1 MLIELVKGV
10 ALLLALS
17 LLQSIN
23 IRVLRSR
30 PLLQKTVAGCLFG
43 GVAVA
48 GMLSPVSVVPG
59 VILDARSAV
68 LGMAGLFGG
77 PLVALMSAVVAGGF
91 RLWIGGAGAT
101 VGVLVILVGAAM
113 GLLYRRAHEKK
124 QISITVA
131 PLLAFGF
138 CLQLAELLLF
148 NLLPGEVRAQ
158 TFDAIG
164 FSHIASMA
172 AITLGLGLLL
182 KDGVLRQE
190 VNEALKESE
199 ARFRNLLQDIPGV
212 SVQGYAPDG
221 TTLYWNNASQAV
233 YGYSSEEAI
242 GKNLLD
248 LIIPPVMHDG
258 VRQAMKA
265 SFESN
270 TPIPAGELSLRR
282 KDGSTVLVFSSHALV
297 QPRGGAPEMF
307 CIDIDLTERQRAQEE
322 LRVAAT
328 AFEAQDGIAITDPQ
342 QTILRV
348 NKAFTD
354 LMGPMTQQMVGRAL
368 KEVLII
374 SDQQTPNFFGVLNQG
389 LQEQG
394 RWAGEIWL
402 ARADKDNLPVHLGVT
417 SVGAEGAQVSHF
429 VVTIKDISQRKEAE
443 AQIRQLAFFDS
454 LTNLPNRRLLMDRL
468 TRALVSG
475 ERNQTRGAVF
485 FIDLDH
491 FKTLNDTLGHEKGD
505 ELLQQ
510 VGARL
515 LKCVRETDT
524 VARLGGDEFVLM
536 LDGLDGESS
545 IAAADARS
553 VGRKIMSA
561 LGETYRLGDLD
572 YHSTPSIGVTL
583 FQGTQVPIEDLLKQ
597 ADVAMYQAKAAGRNT
612 LQFFDPAMQAA
623 INERAAL
630 ENDLRL
636 GLEGAQFSL
645 YYQSQVNAMGQVYG
659 AEALIRWKHP
669 VRGMVSPAHFI
680 PLAEETGLILPL
692 GAWVMQQACQQLVD
706 WASRPA
712 FAHLSIAVN
721 VSARQFREK
730 DFAQNV
736 LSMLQETGA
745 DPSRLK
751 LELTESMLLANLD
764 DVIAKME
771 RLRQSGLQ
779 FSLDDFGTGYS
790 SLSYLKKLP
799 LSQLKID
806 QSFVRDILTDPN
818 DAVIAKT
825 IITLGH
831 SLGLK
836 VIAEGVET
844 EAQRAFLAQH
854 GCVDFQGYLFS
865 RPLPVDAFEKLL
877 GTEVSLVSLN

>member
-1 MLIELVKGV
+1 MLIELIKGG

-23 IRVLRSR
+23 IRVLRSQ
-30 PLLQKTVAGCLFG
+30 PLWQKAVAGCLFG
-43 GVAVA
+43 SIAVA
-48 GMLSPVSVVPG
+48 GMISPVAVVPG

-77 PLVALMSAVVAGGF
+77 PLVALISAAIAGGF
-91 RLWIGGAGAT
+91 RLWIGGAGA
-101 VGVLVILVGAAM
+101 LVGALVIVVSASM
-113 GLLYRRAHEKK
+113 GLLYRQAYRQQLVSIRAL
-124 QISITVA
+124 
-131 PLLAFGF
+131 P
-138 CLQLAELLLF
+138 LLLF
-148 NLLPGEVRAQ
+148 GLLLQLTELILFTLLPPEVRTQ
-158 TFDAIG
+158 MFKAIG
-164 FSHIASMA
+164 ISHVMSMA
-172 AITLGLGLLL
+172 VITLGLGLLL

-221 TTLYWNNASQAV
+221 TTIYWNNASVAV
-233 YGYSSEEAI
+233 YGYSREEAI

-248 LIIPPVMHDG
+248 LIIPPVMHEG
-258 VRQAMKA
+258 VRQAMKS
-265 SFESN
+265 SFENSI
-270 TPIPAGELSLRR
+270 PVPAGELELLR
-282 KDGSTVLVFSSHALV
+282 KDGSIVPVFSSHALV
-297 QPRGGAPEMF
+297 HPRGGPPEMY
-307 CIDIDLTERQRAQEE
+307 CIDIDLTERHRAQEE

-342 QTILRV
+342 QVILRV

-354 LMGPMTQQMVGRAL
+354 LLDSSSEAMVNKPL
-368 KEVLII
+368 SEILLI
-374 SDQQTPNFFGVLNQG
+374 SEQRTPQFFDVLNKD
-389 LQEQG
+389 LQEGG
-394 RWAGEIWL
+394 RWAGEVWL
-402 ARADKDNLPVHLGVT
+402 ERTGQNCLPVHMGVT
-417 SVGAEGAQVSHF
+417 SVRADGAQVSHF

-443 AQIRQLAFFDS
+443 AQIRQLAFFDP

-468 TRALVSG
+468 TRALISS
-475 ERNQTRGAVF
+475 ERNQCSGAVF

-491 FKTLNDTLGHEKGD
+491 FKILNDTLGHEKGD
-505 ELLQQ
+505 ELLKQ

-536 LDGLDGESS
+536 LEGLDDESS
-545 IAAADARS
+545 AAAADARL
-553 VGRKIMSA
+553 VGRKIMTD
-561 LGETYRLGDLD
+561 LGETYRLGNLD

-583 FQGTQVPIEDLLKQ
+583 FLGADVPIEELLKQ

-612 LQFFDPAMQAA
+612 LQFFDPAMQSA
-623 INERAAL
+623 INDRATL

-636 GLEGAQFSL
+636 GLEGDQFTL
-645 YYQSQVNAMGQVYG
+645 FYQPQVNAMGQICG
-659 AEALIRWKHP
+659 AEALIRWNHP
-669 VRGMVSPAHFI
+669 ERGLVSPAHFI
-680 PLAEETGLILPL
+680 PLAEETGLILPI
-692 GAWVMQQACQQLVD
+692 GASVMRQACLQLVA
-706 WASRPA
+706 WAKCPA
-712 FAHLSIAVN
+712 YAHLSIAVN

-730 DFAQNV
+730 DFAQTV
-736 LSMLQETGA
+736 LSLIEETGA
-745 DPSRLK
+745 NPTHLK
-751 LELTESMLLANLD
+751 LELTESMLVSNLD
-764 DVIAKME
+764 DVITKMK
-771 RLRQSGLQ
+771 RLRQRGLQ

-790 SLSYLKKLP
+790 SLSYLKQLP

-806 QSFVRDILTDPN
+806 QSFVRDISTDPN
-818 DAVIAKT
+818 DALIAKT

-844 EAQRAFLAQH
+844 ELQRNYLAQH

-865 RPLPVDAFEKLL
+865 RPLPVEDFEKLL
-877 GTEVSLVSLN
+877 IAGDSLN